1 MASLQMTEQGR
12 ELLERKKT
20 DDAIRVLERAVSLN
34 PGNGQN
40 YYYLAEA
47 WLQKRNI
54 GQAEEFNSLAGTYL
68 EGNHTWM
75 VKVEEQKKRIKKSS
89 LSPQ

>member
-1 MASLQMTEQGR
+1 MTEQGR
-12 ELLERKKT
+12 ELLKRKKV

-47 WLQKRNI
+47 WLQKGNI
-54 GQAEEFNSLAGTYL
+54 SQAEEFNSLAGTYL
-68 EGNHTWM
+68 EGNQNWM
-75 VKVEEQKKRIKKSS
+75 LKVEEQKKRIKKSF
-89 LSPQ
+89 LAPQ